1 MQAKYCGNEEGV
13 GLIAVFVLQSSKSST
28 IEYLVFSGWHFLFLF
43 DLVNF
48 ICVCLCCSPKAVF
61 PKLYFA
67 RLLFVLQQKSCN
79 LLPWLLCR

>member
-48 ICVCLCCSPKAVF
+48 ICVCLYCSPKAVF
-61 PKLYFA
+61 PKLF
-67 RLLFVLQQKSCN
+67 LLGSSLFYNN